1 MSTTADGTW
10 PEDLGRRE
18 KALEA
23 LRLRKDH
30 GLTWDEIAE
39 EVGYANRSNAYRAVS
54 RLLERVEGEKV
65 EDYRQLMSARYDDLY
80 RRTIAALD
88 TADQEGQLMGKS
100 QLIAAGRGVVD
111 SIVKLHGLA
120 APQKADVTVHTK
132 ADVDAEVQALLDQL
146 EGREAADGE
155 AAGTESP

>member
-1 MSTTADGTW
+1 MVNQHITTNHDDSVGGYTRQNPPTRQRKGGQRGHQSDGTW

-65 EDYRQLMSARYDDLY
+65 EDYRQLMSRGTTTCIGGPLLRSIRLI
-80 RRTIAALD
+80 RRV
-88 TADQEGQLMGKS
+88 S
-100 QLIAAGRGVVD
+100 
-111 SIVKLHGLA
+111 
-120 APQKADVTVHTK
+120 
-132 ADVDAEVQALLDQL
+132 
-146 EGREAADGE
+146 
-155 AAGTESP
+155 

>member
-1 MSTTADGTW
+1 MATQSDGTW

-39 EVGYANRSNAYRAVS
+39 EVGYANRSNAYRAVA

-80 RRTIAALD
+80 RRTISALD
-88 TADQEGQLMGKS
+88 TADAEGQLMGKS
-100 QLIAAGRGVVD
+100 QLLAAGRGIVD

-132 ADVDAEVQALLDQL
+132 ADVDAEVQALLDKL
-146 EGREAADGE
+146 SEHETPDE
-155 AAGTESP
+155 ENT